1 MEKFFQ
7 KLKSYIPFEIKIF
20 LLKMSFYLNMKTKRD
35 ILEAFSKQKEQ
46 GIHTIP
52 IFIVSYNR
60 LSYLKQLVKVLEER
74 GYNNI
79 YIIDNNS
86 TYPPLIEYYKS
97 IQHKVIYLEKNL
109 GHMAF
114 WKSSLFDKYRN
125 DFYVVTDPDVIPL
138 EECPNDFLELFF
150 RILEKYP
157 FVRKVGF
164 SLKID
169 DLPVDNVF
177 SNEVYNWEK
186 QFYKNK
192 WNNMY
197 YASID
202 TTFALYLP
210 DRFCKPGNFF
220 RAFRISYPY
229 MARHLP
235 WYKKRTDVSEEDVY
249 YSKHKTNGCWDVVNG
264 FTRDLK
270 K

>member
-7 KLKSYIPFEIKIF
+7 KLKSYIPFLIKIF

-74 GYNNI
+74 EYNNI
-79 YIIDNNS
+79 YNNS

-125 DFYVVTDPDVIPL
+125 DFYVLTDPDVIPL
-138 EECPNDFLELFF
+138 EECPNDFLEIFF
-150 RILEKYP
+150 KTLEKYP

-169 DLPVDNVF
+169 DLPTDNVF
-177 SNEVYNWEK
+177 LDEVFNWEK
-186 QFYKNK
+186 QFYKYK
-192 WNNMY
+192 
-197 YASID
+197 A
-202 TTFALYLP
+202 FFLCFKF
-210 DRFCKPGNFF
+210 RFVLF
-220 RAFRISYPY
+220 
-229 MARHLP
+229 
-235 WYKKRTDVSEEDVY
+235 
-249 YSKHKTNGCWDVVNG
+249 
-264 FTRDLK
+264 
-270 K
+270 

>member
-1 MEKFFQ
+1 MRKNFQ
-7 KLKSYIPFEIKIF
+7 KFKSYIPFKIKIF
-20 LLKMSFYLNMKTKRD
+20 LLKILFNLNIKNKRD
-35 ILEAFSKQKEQ
+35 TLVALSNQKKR

-60 LSYLKQLVKVLEER
+60 LSYLKELIKVLEEK

-97 IQHKVIYLEKNL
+97 IQYNVIYLEKNL

-114 WKSSLFDKYRN
+114 WKSNLFDKYRN

-138 EECPNDFLELFF
+138 EECPSDFLELFF
-150 RILEKYP
+150 KILEKYP

-169 DLPVDNVF
+169 DSPVDNVF
-177 SNEVYNWEK
+177 ANEVYNWEK

-192 WNNMY
+192 LNNMY

-210 DRFCKPGNFF
+210 DKFYKSGKFF
-220 RAFRISYPY
+220 RAFRTSYPY

-235 WYKKRTDVSEEDVY
+235 WYKKGTDVTEEDIY
-249 YSKHKTNGCWDVVNG
+249 YSKQKTNGWWDVLNG
-264 FTRDLK
+264 LTKD
-270 K
+270 